1 MKTPGLRVQ
10 VGKSARGLPA
20 HDFFRCVRLN
30 RWPICECRI
39 RTLTAWFINRGV
51 KRLIRLSTSTT
62 EQTTGARDPR
72 PEGLLVVDGAKG
84 GHDQSAKK
92 SALVESMAE
101 V

>member
-1 MKTPGLRVQ
+1 
-10 VGKSARGLPA
+10 
-20 HDFFRCVRLN
+20 
-30 RWPICECRI
+30 
-39 RTLTAWFINRGV
+39 
-51 KRLIRLSTSTT
+51 LIRLSTSTT